1 MAFDEAMLERVAR
14 DGGLAIL
21 RTYAWSE
28 PTLSLGYFQRLSDMA
43 EDDRWRSVPIVR
55 RTTGGGAIWHH
66 HELTYALAL
75 SSGHPRARP
84 HTELYHSVHEAIAEA
99 LRRRG
104 VAASL
109 RGGPGPSAAVAS
121 EPRRPFLCFADRDPA
136 DVVCG
141 GFKVAGGAQRRRAG
155 AILQHGSILL
165 AASATTPELPG
176 IRDLC
181 GVEDD
186 PHLWAAPIVEAIVDR
201 LGLVAEPAEPDA
213 ALGRRALEL
222 ERAIY
227 RDPAWTARR

>member
-14 DGGLAIL
+14 HEGLAIM

-43 EDDRWRSVPIVR
+43 EDKRWRSVPIVR
-55 RTTGGGAIWHH
+55 RATGGGAIWHH

-75 SSGHPRARP
+75 PSHHPRARP
-84 HTELYHSVHEAIAEA
+84 HTELYHSVHEAIAGA

-104 VAASL
+104 VEAGLRGDPAPSASAASV
-109 RGGPGPSAAVAS
+109 PG
-121 EPRRPFLCFADRDPA
+121 RPFLCFADRDPV

-141 GFKVAGGAQRRRAG
+141 GFKVVGGAQRRRAG

-165 AASATTPELPG
+165 AASAMTPQLPG
-176 IRDLC
+176 ISDLC
-181 GVEDD
+181 GVEGD
-186 PHLWAAPIVEAIVDR
+186 PPRWASPIVEAVIGC
-201 LGLVAEPAEPDA
+201 LGLDAEPAEPDA

-222 ERAIY
+222 ERATY